1 MISATFFQRDSG
13 GHTWDSDMN
22 YQLAKK
28 GNNIKTHFENQKYL
42 NHKISVVI
50 ALALVIALS
59 YFCDCLNLKCDCNI
73 CVCCVCTC
81 TCNTQLF
88 LCILA
93 FHTHVKLREQT
104 FGKSPSMMKRLRKLI
119 ISVYIRMG
127 RIWDFCKQ
135 WQRHPRS
142 FSNWGLSAY
151 AALFANV
158 KSEYVLLWY
167 WTINVWTLTE

>member
-1 MISATFFQRDSG
+1 MISATFFKCDSG
-13 GHTWDSDMN
+13 GHTRDSDMN

-28 GNNIKTHFENQKYL
+28 GNNINTHDETQKYF

-88 LCILA
+88 LCIFA
-93 FHTHVKLREQT
+93 FHTHVKLRKQT
-104 FGKSPSMMKRLRKLI
+104 SHFHDEDIKKINNQCLHQDGQNLRFL
-119 ISVYIRMG
+119 
-127 RIWDFCKQ
+127 
-135 WQRHPRS
+135 
-142 FSNWGLSAY
+142 
-151 AALFANV
+151 
-158 KSEYVLLWY
+158 
-167 WTINVWTLTE
+167 